1 MPQPLS
7 PNAHAIPPDHKSGQI
22 ITRQREGLVEAGEDG
37 LEVHTN
43 DLQRIMR
50 CAMGIPFY
58 EGNELKRFK
67 NGGEAFPAMLEA
79 IDDAKHSID
88 MLQFVLWRS
97 DIAFKLLERLK
108 AAGERGCRVRVL
120 LDGFGA
126 RPIRDHEIRDI
137 VGDSATI
144 ARFRPLRLTRGLRNT
159 NRSHRRMLVVD
170 HQAAFTGGIG
180 FGQQWDR
187 GTDGQPPWRDSHFRL
202 SGPGVDGFFGAF
214 AEHWAES
221 LGQPV
226 RGLERMPLP
235 DQCGHA
241 SVQVVRSDT
250 SMKWSDVATAFRT
263 LVSHAKSRFW
273 LTTAYFTPDQS
284 TIALLRRLA
293 ESGGDVR
300 ILLPGPQVDKQVEW
314 YATQDVLPDLGDSG
328 VRVFRYLPTMLHAK
342 TLVVDDELVAF
353 GSANFN
359 FRSFR
364 QDDEILV
371 SAIDPALHQ
380 TLCDDFLDDLRH
392 AEELPMPYEKPRGFK
407 AGLSRWVSRR
417 IKVHL

>member
-1 MPQPLS
+1 MHSSLS
-7 PNAHAIPPDHKSGQI
+7 PNAHAIPPDHKSGEI
-22 ITRQREGLVEAGEDG
+22 ITHQREELVEAAESG
-37 LEVHTN
+37 LQEVRN
-43 DLQRIMR
+43 DLRRIMQ
-50 CAMGIPFY
+50 CALGIPFY
-58 EGNELKRFK
+58 ERNHITRFK
-67 NGGEAFPAMLEA
+67 NGSEAFPAMFEA
-79 IDDAKHSID
+79 IDGAKHSID

-97 DIAFKLLERLK
+97 DIAFELLKRLK

-120 LDGFGA
+120 LDGFGSH
-126 RPIRDHEIRDI
+126 PIRNQEVQEL

-144 ARFRPLRLTRGLRNT
+144 ARFRPLRLTRGLRNA
-159 NRSHRRMLVVD
+159 NRSHRRMLVID
-170 HQAAFTGGIG
+170 HQEAFTGGIG
-180 FGQQWDR
+180 FGTQWDA
-187 GTDGQPPWRDSHFRL
+187 GTDQQPPWRDSHFRL

-226 RGLERMPLP
+226 RGLERMRKP
-235 DQCGHA
+235 DPAGSA

-263 LVSHAKSRFW
+263 LVSHAASRFW

-284 TIALLRRLA
+284 TLGLLRRLA
-293 ESGGDVR
+293 DRGGDVR
-300 ILLPGPQVDKQVEW
+300 ILLPGPQVDKQIEW
-314 YATQDVLPDLGDSG
+314 YATQDVLPELKGSG

-342 TLVVDDELVAF
+342 TLVVDDDIVAF

-371 SAIDPALHQ
+371 SVRDPELHRVM
-380 TLCDDFLDDLRH
+380 CDDFEDDLRH
-392 AEELPMPYEKPRGFK
+392 AEELPMPYQRPRGVR
-407 AGLSRWVSRR
+407 ARVSRWMSRR
-417 IKVHL
+417 VRAHL